1 MSDPHE
7 TINLTITRSGRDAGP
22 AEYTIPSPGPYSR
35 VLDLLV
41 HVQRHVDP
49 TLSFRYACRVGMC
62 GACAMVING
71 KEALACQVTVGSLG
85 NDVRLEPLRALPVQR
100 DLSVD
105 MAPFFANLKKANAAF
120 APSEPQRTSIRTIPP
135 GGKDRVAI
143 EAQNG
148 CVTCG
153 ACYSACDCDKET
165 DSYLGHAALNRILM
179 LSMDERDALG
189 KQRLAAVVADRS
201 VVHRHAHGGCPIHCP
216 ADIPLRDGQRRLE
229 QLANA
234 NENAG

>member
-1 MSDPHE
+1 MSDSHE

-22 AEYTIPSPGPYSR
+22 ANYTILSPGPYSR

-85 NDVRLEPLRALPVQR
+85 SDVRLEPLRALPVQR

-105 MAPFFANLKKANAAF
+105 MAPFFASLKKANAAF
-120 APSEPQRTSIRTIPP
+120 APSGPQRTSIRTIPP

-189 KQRLAAVVADRS
+189 KQRLAAVIADRS